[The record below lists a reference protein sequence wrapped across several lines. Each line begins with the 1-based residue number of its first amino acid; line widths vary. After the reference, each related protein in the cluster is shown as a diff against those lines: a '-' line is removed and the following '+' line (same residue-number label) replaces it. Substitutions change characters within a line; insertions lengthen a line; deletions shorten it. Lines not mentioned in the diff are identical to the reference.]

1 MELIKWK
8 PSPRQEQALEILND
22 ETHTEI
28 FYGGGAGGGKSYL
41 GCTWL
46 VLNCIDYPGTRWLM
60 GRAILKSL
68 KESTLLTFF
77 KVCKD
82 LGVKPN
88 EDYKYNA
95 IEGVIKFWN
104 DSSIY
109 LKDLFLYPSDP
120 EFDSL
125 GSTEYTGAF
134 IDEASQ
140 ITSKAKNIV
149 MSRIRY
155 KLDEFDLV
163 PKLLIASNPSKNF
176 LYFEFYKPWKEKM
189 IETYRAFIPALVGDN
204 PYISKYY
211 EENLKKL
218 DRVSKER
225 LLYGNFE
232 YDDDP
237 TRLFDYDSIMDLFT
251 NSAERGQKYCTVD
264 VAGRGRD
271 RTIVLIWDN
280 LFIEKVY
287 NLDNIS
293 SEEMDKILTKH
304 KIPRSRCAI
313 DEDGVGFGLVNDMPG
328 VKGFVNNASPI
339 KKHKETEED
348 KVLRNYANL
357 KAQCWFE
364 LANYVNS
371 GWMGIFKD
379 IKTEDR
385 ELIIEDLEQ
394 IKQKDPGKD
403 QPLRILTKE
412 EIKEYLGRSTDIGDA
427 MMMRM
432 YFIVSQESLA
442 FGFISSNPIEKIDV
456 KKEKLKKEEQIKE
469 LVKAGKIG
477 FGPASRRKRLKEN
490 NLLNN
495 NI

>member
-1 MELIKWK
+1 MEVKLELSK
-8 PSPRQEQALEILND
+8 RQNQAWTILKD
-22 ETHTEI
+22 RIHTEI
-28 FYGGGAGGGKSYL
+28 FYGGGAGGGKSFL
-41 GCTWL
+41 GCLWL
-46 VLNCIDYPGTRWLM
+46 IHNCLRYEGSRWLM

-77 KVCKD
+77 QACK
-82 LGVKPN
+82 LWELVPGV
-88 EDYKYNA
+88 DYRYNA
-95 IEGVIKFWN
+95 IEGTIKFRN
-104 DSSIY
+104 GSSIY
-109 LKDLFLYPSDP
+109 LKDLFSYPSDP

-140 ITSKAKNIV
+140 ISAKAKNIV

-155 KLDEFDLV
+155 KLDEFGLI
-163 PKLLIASNPSKNF
+163 PKLLIASNPAKNF
-176 LYFEFYKPWKEKM
+176 LYFEFYKPDKEGT
-189 IETYRAFIPALVGDN
+189 IEPYRAFIPALVVDN
-204 PYISKYY
+204 PFISKYY
-211 EENLKKL
+211 IENLKKL
-218 DRVSKER
+218 DRISKER

-237 TRLFDYDSIMDLFT
+237 TRLFEYDSIIDLFT
-251 NSAERGQKYCTVD
+251 NDAERGDKFCTVD

-271 RTIVLIWDN
+271 RTMILIWDN

-287 NLDNIS
+287 NVNNFSNEELDS
-293 SEEMDKILTKH
+293 ILTRH
-304 KIPRSRCAI
+304 KIPRSKCAI
-313 DEDGVGFGLVNDMPG
+313 DEDGVGFGLVKDMPG

-339 KKHKETEED
+339 KRKKETEDE
-348 KVLRNYANL
+348 KAIHNYKNL

-371 GWMGIFKD
+371 GWIGISKD
-379 IKTEDR
+379 IRVEER

-412 EIKEYLGRSTDIGDA
+412 DIKERLGRSTDIGDA

-432 YFIVSQESLA
+432 FFIVNKSEMVLE
-442 FGFISSNPIEKIDV
+442 FLE
-456 KKEKLKKEEQIKE
+456 
-469 LVKAGKIG
+469 
-477 FGPASRRKRLKEN
+477 
-490 NLLNN
+490 
-495 NI
+495 